1 MRRWGGN
8 IFVDFSLFIYLSN
21 TKFMKKFKFDVKKY
35 NIDPQNNCNL
45 QNHHTFH
52 PEEKMVNLESALVVY
67 LLITVQYVME
77 ITQRAHN

>member
-1 MRRWGGN
+1 
-8 IFVDFSLFIYLSN
+8 
-21 TKFMKKFKFDVKKY
+21 MKKFIFDVKKY

-45 QNHHTFH
+45 QNHHTSH
-52 PEEKMVNLESALVVY
+52 PEEKMVNLDSALVVY